1 MKKFTLWMVSLFSLV
16 FIAGCG
22 NEQQQVQQTQSQTL
36 TTEAPKP
43 ASVDVEGTWQAVD
56 FRDTLEKVFLFKYDD
71 AASRLKAT
79 EALKDVVPVLKV
91 QGNKVTF
98 EYTANMSKFLD
109 AYGDVIGKKQ
119 FSYKEN
125 AINYIVGLAKTTY
138 RNLKYHTVDWNEQ
151 TSTIT
156 SVLKEGVL
164 DTKTQTITFLEVPN
178 IFGVIPLYLTDHQ
191 EKPLKY
197 QYEIVGDTLTIKAE
211 RTLKEQNLHV
221 VYQMKF
227 KKVQN

>member
-1 MKKFTLWMVSLFSLV
+1 MKKLTFWMVSLFSLV

-56 FRDTLEKVFLFKYDD
+56 FRDTLEKVFLLKYDD
-71 AASRLKAT
+71 AASRLKAI

-98 EYTANMSKFLD
+98 EYTANMSKFID

-138 RNLKYHTVDWNEQ
+138 GNLKYHTVDWDEK
-151 TSTIT
+151 TSTVK
-156 SVLKEGVL
+156 SVLKDGVI
-164 DTKTQTITFLEVPN
+164 DTKTKTITFPEVPN
-178 IFGVIPLYLTDHQ
+178 IFAVIPLYLTDQ
-191 EKPLKY
+191 EKPMKY
-197 QYEIVGDTLTIKAE
+197 QYEIVGDTMTIKAE

-227 KKVQN
+227 KKIQN

>member
-1 MKKFTLWMVSLFSLV
+1 MKKFTLWMVSLFSLL

-22 NEQQQVQQTQSQTL
+22 NEQQQVQQTQSKTA

-56 FRDTLEKVFLFKYDD
+56 FRDTLEKVFLLKYDD

-79 EALKDVVPVLKV
+79 EALKDVVPVLKI

-98 EYTANMSKFLD
+98 EYTANMSKLLD
-109 AYGDVIGKKQ
+109 AYG
-119 FSYKEN
+119 
-125 AINYIVGLAKTTY
+125 
-138 RNLKYHTVDWNEQ
+138 NLKYHTVDWNEQ
-151 TSTIT
+151 TSTIK
-156 SVLKEGVL
+156 SVLKDGVL
-164 DTKTQTITFLEVPN
+164 DTKTKTITFPEVPN
-178 IFGVIPLYLTDHQ
+178 IFAVIPLYITDQ
-191 EKPLKY
+191 EKPIKY
-197 QYEIVGDTLTIKAE
+197 QYEIVGDTMTIKAE
-211 RTLKEQNLHV
+211 RTLKEQNLHL

>member
-1 MKKFTLWMVSLFSLV
+1 MVFLFSLV

-22 NEQQQVQQTQSQTL
+22 NEQQPVQQTQSQTP

-43 ASVDVEGTWQAVD
+43 ASVEIEGTWQAVE
-56 FRDTLEKVFLFKYDD
+56 FRDTLEKVFLLKYDD

-98 EYTANMSKFLD
+98 EYTANMSKFID

-138 RNLKYHTVDWNEQ
+138 GNLKYHTVDWDEK
-151 TSTIT
+151 TSTVK
-156 SVLKEGVL
+156 SVLKDGVI
-164 DTKTQTITFLEVPN
+164 DTKTKTITFPEVPN
-178 IFGVIPLYLTDHQ
+178 IFAVIPLYLTDQ
-191 EKPLKY
+191 EKPMKY

>member
-1 MKKFTLWMVSLFSLV
+1 MNL
-16 FIAGCG
+16 
-22 NEQQQVQQTQSQTL
+22 E
-36 TTEAPKP
+36 
-43 ASVDVEGTWQAVD
+43 
-56 FRDTLEKVFLFKYDD
+56 TLEKVFLLKYDD

-79 EALKDVVPVLKV
+79 EALKDVVPVLKI

-109 AYGDVIGKKQ
+109 EYGDVIGKKQ

-138 RNLKYHTVDWNEQ
+138 GNLKYHSVDWNEQ
-151 TSTIT
+151 TSTIK
-156 SVLKEGVL
+156 SVLKNGVL
-164 DTKTQTITFLEVPN
+164 DTKTQTITFPEVPN
-178 IFGVIPLYLTDHQ
+178 IFAVIPLYLTDQ
-191 EKPLKY
+191 EKPMKY
-197 QYEIVGDTLTIKAE
+197 QYEIVGDTMTIKAE

>member
-1 MKKFTLWMVSLFSLV
+1 MKKFTLWMVFLFSLV

-22 NEQQQVQQTQSQTL
+22 NEQQPVQQTQSQTP

-43 ASVDVEGTWQAVD
+43 ASVEIEGTWQAVE
-56 FRDTLEKVFLFKYDD
+56 FRDTLEKVFLIKYDD

-138 RNLKYHTVDWNEQ
+138 GNLKYHTVDWDEK
-151 TSTIT
+151 TSTVK
-156 SVLKEGVL
+156 SVLKDGVI
-164 DTKTQTITFLEVPN
+164 DTKNKTITFPEVPN
-178 IFGVIPLYLTDHQ
+178 IFAVIPLYLTDQ
-191 EKPLKY
+191 EKPMKY

>member
-1 MKKFTLWMVSLFSLV
+1 MVSLFSLL

-22 NEQQQVQQTQSQTL
+22 NEQQPVQQTQSQTP

-43 ASVDVEGTWQAVD
+43 ASVEIEGTWQAVE
-56 FRDTLEKVFLFKYDD
+56 FRDTLEKVFLLKYDD
-71 AASRLKAT
+71 PASRLKAT

-98 EYTANMSKFLD
+98 EYTANMSKFID

-138 RNLKYHTVDWNEQ
+138 GNLKYHTVDWDEQ
-151 TSTIT
+151 TSTVK
-156 SVLKEGVL
+156 SVLKDGVI
-164 DTKTQTITFLEVPN
+164 DTKNKTITFPEVPN
-178 IFGVIPLYLTDHQ
+178 IFAVIPLYLTDQ
-191 EKPLKY
+191 EKPMKY

>member
-1 MKKFTLWMVSLFSLV
+1 MVFLFSLV

-22 NEQQQVQQTQSQTL
+22 NEQQPVQQTQSQTP

-43 ASVDVEGTWQAVD
+43 ASVDVEGTWQAVE
-56 FRDTLEKVFLFKYDD
+56 FRDTLEKVFLLKYDD

-98 EYTANMSKFLD
+98 EYTANMSKFID

-138 RNLKYHTVDWNEQ
+138 GNLKYHTVDWDEK
-151 TSTIT
+151 TSTVK
-156 SVLKEGVL
+156 SVLKDGVI
-164 DTKTQTITFLEVPN
+164 DTKTKTITFPEVPN
-178 IFGVIPLYLTDHQ
+178 IFAVIPLYLTDQ
-191 EKPLKY
+191 EKPMKY
-197 QYEIVGDTLTIKAE
+197 QYEIVGDTMTIKAE

>member
-1 MKKFTLWMVSLFSLV
+1 MKKFTLWMVSLFSLL

-22 NEQQQVQQTQSQTL
+22 NEQQQVQQTQSQTP

-43 ASVDVEGTWQAVD
+43 ASVDVEGTWQA
-56 FRDTLEKVFLFKYDD
+56 LEKVFLLQYDD

-79 EALKDVVPVLKV
+79 EALKDVVPVLKI

-138 RNLKYHTVDWNEQ
+138 GNLKYHTVDWNEQ
-151 TSTIT
+151 TSTIK
-156 SVLKEGVL
+156 SVLKDGVL
-164 DTKTQTITFLEVPN
+164 DTKTQTITFPEVPN
-178 IFGVIPLYLTDHQ
+178 IFAVIPLYITDQ
-191 EKPLKY
+191 EKPIKY
-197 QYEIVGDTLTIKAE
+197 QYEIVGDTMILKVE
-211 RTLKEQNLHV
+211 RTMKEQNLHL

>member
-1 MKKFTLWMVSLFSLV
+1 MKKFTLWMVSLFSLL

-22 NEQQQVQQTQSQTL
+22 NEQQTVQQTQRQTP

-56 FRDTLEKVFLFKYDD
+56 FRDTLEKVFLLQYDD
-71 AASRLKAT
+71 AASRLKTT
-79 EALKDVVPVLKV
+79 EALKDVVPVLKI
-91 QGNKVTF
+91 QGTKVTF
-98 EYTANMSKFLD
+98 EYTANMTKFLD

-138 RNLKYHTVDWNEQ
+138 GNLKYHTVDWDEK
-151 TSTIT
+151 TSTVK
-156 SVLKEGVL
+156 SVLKDGVI
-164 DTKTQTITFLEVPN
+164 DTKAKTITFPEIPN
-178 IFGVIPLYLTDHQ
+178 IFAVIPLYLTDQ
-191 EKPLKY
+191 EKPMKY

>member
-1 MKKFTLWMVSLFSLV
+1 MKKFTLWMVSLFSLL

-22 NEQQQVQQTQSQTL
+22 NEQQQVQQTQSQTP

-56 FRDTLEKVFLFKYDD
+56 FRDTLEKVFLLQYDD

-79 EALKDVVPVLKV
+79 EALKDVVPVLKI

-138 RNLKYHTVDWNEQ
+138 RSLKYHTVDWDEQ
-151 TSTIT
+151 TSTIK
-156 SVLKEGVL
+156 SVLKDFVI
-164 DTKTQTITFLEVPN
+164 DT
-178 IFGVIPLYLTDHQ
+178 
-191 EKPLKY
+191 
-197 QYEIVGDTLTIKAE
+197 
-211 RTLKEQNLHV
+211 
-221 VYQMKF
+221 
-227 KKVQN
+227 

>member
-1 MKKFTLWMVSLFSLV
+1 M
-16 FIAGCG
+16 
-22 NEQQQVQQTQSQTL
+22 
-36 TTEAPKP
+36 
-43 ASVDVEGTWQAVD
+43 
-56 FRDTLEKVFLFKYDD
+56 
-71 AASRLKAT
+71 
-79 EALKDVVPVLKV
+79 VPVLKV

-138 RNLKYHTVDWNEQ
+138 GNLKYHTVDWDEQ
-151 TSTIT
+151 TSTIK
-156 SVLKEGVL
+156 SVLKNGVL
-164 DTKTQTITFLEVPN
+164 DTKTQTITFPEVPN
-178 IFGVIPLYLTDHQ
+178 IFAVIPLYITDQ
-191 EKPLKY
+191 EKPIKY

-211 RTLKEQNLHV
+211 RTLKEQNLHL

>member
-1 MKKFTLWMVSLFSLV
+1 MKKLTFWMVSLFSLV

-56 FRDTLEKVFLFKYDD
+56 FRDTLEKVFLLKYDD
-71 AASRLKAT
+71 AASRLKAV

-138 RNLKYHTVDWNEQ
+138 GNLKHHTVDWDEK
-151 TSTIT
+151 TSTVK
-156 SVLKEGVL
+156 SVLKDGVI
-164 DTKTQTITFLEVPN
+164 DTKTKTITFPEVPN
-178 IFGVIPLYLTDHQ
+178 IFAVIPLYLTDQ
-191 EKPLKY
+191 EKPMKY
-197 QYEIVGDTLTIKAE
+197 QYEIVGDTMTVKAE

>member
-1 MKKFTLWMVSLFSLV
+1 MVSLFSLL

-22 NEQQQVQQTQSQTL
+22 NEQQPVQQTQSQTP

-43 ASVDVEGTWQAVD
+43 ASVEIEGTWQAVE
-56 FRDTLEKVFLFKYDD
+56 FRDTLEKVFLLKYDD
-71 AASRLKAT
+71 PASRLKAT

-138 RNLKYHTVDWNEQ
+138 GNLKYHTVDWDEK
-151 TSTIT
+151 TSTVK
-156 SVLKEGVL
+156 SVLKDGVI
-164 DTKTQTITFLEVPN
+164 DTKAKTITFPEVPN
-178 IFGVIPLYLTDHQ
+178 IFAVIPLYLTDQ
-191 EKPLKY
+191 EKPMKY

>member
-1 MKKFTLWMVSLFSLV
+1 MVSLFSLL

-22 NEQQQVQQTQSQTL
+22 NEQQPVQQTQSQTP

-43 ASVDVEGTWQAVD
+43 ASVDVEGTWQAVE
-56 FRDTLEKVFLFKYDD
+56 FRDTLEKVFLLKYDD

-138 RNLKYHTVDWNEQ
+138 GNLKYHTVDWDEK
-151 TSTIT
+151 TSTVK
-156 SVLKEGVL
+156 SVLKDGVI
-164 DTKTQTITFLEVPN
+164 DTKNKTITFPEVPN
-178 IFGVIPLYLTDHQ
+178 IFAVIPLYLTDQ
-191 EKPLKY
+191 EKPMKY

-211 RTLKEQNLHV
+211 HTLKEQNLHV

>member
-1 MKKFTLWMVSLFSLV
+1 MVSLFSLL

-22 NEQQQVQQTQSQTL
+22 NEQQPVQQTQSQTP

-43 ASVDVEGTWQAVD
+43 ASVEIEGTWQAVE
-56 FRDTLEKVFLFKYDD
+56 FRDTLEKVFLLKYDD
-71 AASRLKAT
+71 PASRLKAT

-98 EYTANMSKFLD
+98 EYTANMSKFID

-138 RNLKYHTVDWNEQ
+138 GNLKYHTVDWDEQ
-151 TSTIT
+151 TSTVK
-156 SVLKEGVL
+156 SVLKDGVI
-164 DTKTQTITFLEVPN
+164 DTKIKTITFPEVPN
-178 IFGVIPLYLTDHQ
+178 IFAVIPLYLTDQ
-191 EKPLKY
+191 EKPMKY

>member
-1 MKKFTLWMVSLFSLV
+1 MKKFTLWMVSLFSLL

-22 NEQQQVQQTQSQTL
+22 NEQQQVQQTQSQTP

-56 FRDTLEKVFLFKYDD
+56 FRDTLEKVFLLQYDD

-79 EALKDVVPVLKV
+79 EALKDVVPVLKI

-98 EYTANMSKFLD
+98 EYTANISKFLD

-138 RNLKYHTVDWNEQ
+138 GNLKYHTVDWNEQ
-151 TSTIT
+151 TSTIK
-156 SVLKEGVL
+156 SVLKDGVL
-164 DTKTQTITFLEVPN
+164 DTKTQTITFPEVPN
-178 IFGVIPLYLTDHQ
+178 IFAVIPLYITDQ
-191 EKPLKY
+191 EKPIKY
-197 QYEIVGDTLTIKAE
+197 QYEILGDTMTIKAE
-211 RTLKEQNLHV
+211 RILKEENLHL

>member
-1 MKKFTLWMVSLFSLV
+1 MKKFTLWMVSLFSLL

-22 NEQQQVQQTQSQTL
+22 NEQQQVQQTQSQTP

-56 FRDTLEKVFLFKYDD
+56 FRD

-79 EALKDVVPVLKV
+79 EALKDVVPVLKI

-138 RNLKYHTVDWNEQ
+138 GNLKYHTVDWDEQ
-151 TSTIT
+151 TSTVK
-156 SVLKEGVL
+156 SVLKDGVI
-164 DTKTQTITFLEVPN
+164 DTKNKTITFPEVPN
-178 IFGVIPLYLTDHQ
+178 IFAVIPLYLTDQ
-191 EKPLKY
+191 EKPMKY
-197 QYEIVGDTLTIKAE
+197 QYEIVGDTMTIKAE

-227 KKVQN
+227 KKVQK

>member
-1 MKKFTLWMVSLFSLV
+1 MKKFTLWMVSLFSLL

-22 NEQQQVQQTQSQTL
+22 NEQQPVQQAQSQTP

-43 ASVDVEGTWQAVD
+43 ASVDVEGTWQAVE
-56 FRDTLEKVFLFKYDD
+56 FRDTLEKVFLLKYDD
-71 AASRLKAT
+71 PASRLKAT

-98 EYTANMSKFLD
+98 EYTVNMSKFLD

-138 RNLKYHTVDWNEQ
+138 GNLKYHTVDWDEK
-151 TSTIT
+151 TSTVK
-156 SVLKEGVL
+156 SVLKDGVI
-164 DTKTQTITFLEVPN
+164 DTKNKTITFPEVPN
-178 IFGVIPLYLTDHQ
+178 IFAVIPLYLTDQ
-191 EKPLKY
+191 EKPMKY

>member
-1 MKKFTLWMVSLFSLV
+1 MKKFTLWMVSLFSLL

-22 NEQQQVQQTQSQTL
+22 NEQQPVQQAQSQTP

-43 ASVDVEGTWQAVD
+43 ASVDVEGTWQAVE
-56 FRDTLEKVFLFKYDD
+56 FRDTLEKVFLLKYDD
-71 AASRLKAT
+71 PASRLKAT
-79 EALKDVVPVLKV
+79 EALKDVIPVLKI

-98 EYTANMSKFLD
+98 EYTANMSKFLE

-138 RNLKYHTVDWNEQ
+138 GNLKYHTVDWDEK
-151 TSTIT
+151 TSTVK
-156 SVLKEGVL
+156 SVLKDGVI
-164 DTKTQTITFLEVPN
+164 DTKNKTITFPEVPN
-178 IFGVIPLYLTDHQ
+178 IFAVIPLYLTDQ
-191 EKPLKY
+191 EKPMKY
-197 QYEIVGDTLTIKAE
+197 QYEIVGDTMTIKAE

>member
-1 MKKFTLWMVSLFSLV
+1 MVSLFSLL

-22 NEQQQVQQTQSQTL
+22 NEQQPVQQTQSQTP

-43 ASVDVEGTWQAVD
+43 ASVEIEGTWQAVE
-56 FRDTLEKVFLFKYDD
+56 FRDTLEKVFLLKYDD

-98 EYTANMSKFLD
+98 EYTANMSKFID

-138 RNLKYHTVDWNEQ
+138 GNLKYHTVDWDEK
-151 TSTIT
+151 TSTVK
-156 SVLKEGVL
+156 SVLKDGVI
-164 DTKTQTITFLEVPN
+164 DTKNKTITFPEVPN
-178 IFGVIPLYLTDHQ
+178 IFAVIPLYLTDQ
-191 EKPLKY
+191 EKPMKY

>member
-1 MKKFTLWMVSLFSLV
+1 MVSLFSLV

-22 NEQQQVQQTQSQTL
+22 NEQQAQSQTP

-43 ASVDVEGTWQAVD
+43 ALVDVEGTWQAVE
-56 FRDTLEKVFLFKYDD
+56 FRDTLEKVFLLKYDD

-79 EALKDVVPVLKV
+79 EALKDVVPVLKI

-138 RNLKYHTVDWNEQ
+138 GNLKYHTVDWDEK
-151 TSTIT
+151 TSTVK
-156 SVLKEGVL
+156 SVLKDGVI
-164 DTKTQTITFLEVPN
+164 DTKTKTITFPEVPN
-178 IFGVIPLYLTDHQ
+178 IFAVIPLYLTDQ
-191 EKPLKY
+191 EKPMKY

>member
-1 MKKFTLWMVSLFSLV
+1 MKKFTLWMVSLFSLL

-22 NEQQQVQQTQSQTL
+22 NEQQPVQQTQSQTP

-43 ASVDVEGTWQAVD
+43 ASVDVEGTWQAVE
-56 FRDTLEKVFLFKYDD
+56 FRDTLEKVFLLKYDD
-71 AASRLKAT
+71 PASRLKAT

-138 RNLKYHTVDWNEQ
+138 GNLKYHSVDWNEQ
-151 TSTIT
+151 TSTVK
-156 SVLKEGVL
+156 SVLKDGVI
-164 DTKTQTITFLEVPN
+164 DTKNKTITFPEVPN
-178 IFGVIPLYLTDHQ
+178 IFAVIPLYLTDQ
-191 EKPLKY
+191 EKPMKY

>member
-1 MKKFTLWMVSLFSLV
+1 MVSLFSLV

-71 AASRLKAT
+71 AASRLKAI

-98 EYTANMSKFLD
+98 EYTANMSKFID

-125 AINYIVGLAKTTY
+125 AKTTY

-151 TSTIT
+151 TSTVT
-156 SVLKEGVL
+156 SVLKDGVL
-164 DTKTQTITFLEVPN
+164 DTKNQIITFPEVPN
-178 IFGVIPLYLTDHQ
+178 IFGVIPLYLTDQ
-191 EKPLKY
+191 EKPMKY
-197 QYEIVGDTLTIKAE
+197 QYEIVGDTMTIKAE